1 MNPLAEA
8 ARRAAYPCTLRRP
21 PTLRAGDRAGVLLV
35 TLGGCMTLLTSS
47 IGTDSSWSAR
57 GGILLIEEESEDDY
71 RIDRMLVQLRRS
83 RYLDD
88 VAGVVTGTF
97 VGCGER
103 DAIEAIL
110 RERLGD
116 LGVPVLARAN
126 AGPLLVP
133 ATSAAGREPRP

>member
-1 MNPLAEA
+1 
-8 ARRAAYPCTLRRP
+8 
-21 PTLRAGDRAGVLLV
+21 
-35 TLGGCMTLLTSS
+35 MTLLTSS